1 TQDSDGAGAANR
13 CHQAELCVGRR
24 TVQHCTVDHIGS
36 RGRAVYASGTMT
48 KSFRLTGQY
57 VCLTVLSLVPC
68 QGALITFTTRLA
80 FNAAAPGL
88 PTETFESGLVAPG
101 NVITCAG
108 PVSSA
113 TPSTC
118 FPPGTL
124 LPGVTYNS
132 ESALLALLGANFDG
146 VGNTSKVL
154 GPNFFADTFNL
165 TFTSANAAGFDV
177 FAGPVAGNV
186 AIGVFSPANAP
197 LGSFTVFAPIGGT
210 FFGVIS
216 DPGPIG
222 RINVASQAST

>member
-1 TQDSDGAGAANR
+1 
-13 CHQAELCVGRR
+13 
-24 TVQHCTVDHIGS
+24 
-36 RGRAVYASGTMT
+36 
-48 KSFRLTGQY
+48 
-57 VCLTVLSLVPC
+57 
-68 QGALITFTTRLA
+68 
-80 FNAAAPGL
+80 
-88 PTETFESGLVAPG
+88 
-101 NVITCAG
+101 
-108 PVSSA
+108 
-113 TPSTC
+113 
-118 FPPGTL
+118 
-124 LPGVTYNS
+124 VTYNS

-216 DPGPIG
+216 DSGPIG
-222 RINVASQAST
+222 RINVASQAAIPGELIDNLTFGLTVPEPSGLVLFSAVLVIIGVLPRQPRVNRHES